1 MNEKRLS
8 LNRYRDSIDNTIHNK
23 ILLELKIKDTFFNLM
38 KGNFQQK
45 QEVVSYL
52 MVKREIDK
60 TALVMK
66 EDLKKTRKLFCFDSC
81 L

>member
-45 QEVVSYL
+45 
-52 MVKREIDK
+52 
-60 TALVMK
+60 
-66 EDLKKTRKLFCFDSC
+66 
-81 L
+81 